1 MQQVQR
7 QVPSLTAWMQQQA
20 GALVSS
26 VLPYS
31 VQQPA
36 ARSPVSA
43 VPSAASVAA
52 LMPGGDVF
60 NFEINI
66 NDAGQMDEQK
76 LVQRIH
82 EEFTVAQQQAAR
94 RKRSQ
99 LTDHE

>member
-1 MQQVQR
+1 
-7 QVPSLTAWMQQQA
+7 MQQQA

-43 VPSAASVAA
+43 VPSAASVAS

-76 LVQRIH
+76 LVQRIR